1 MKIMN
6 SVDITYGGEIKGM
19 INVIDKKTF
28 QVNYTVEGDTKKTTT
43 ISILIKEDKK
53 DFLMITFNYQDLK
66 KLIEGDEDENNS

>member
-1 MKIMN
+1 MN
-6 SVDITYGGEIKGM
+6 RVDITYGGEIKGM

-28 QVNYTVEGDTKKTTT
+28 QVNYTVEGDTKKPTTT
-43 ISILIKEDKK
+43 SILIKEDSK

>member
-1 MKIMN
+1 MN
-6 SVDITYGGEIKGM
+6 RVDITYDGEIKGM

-28 QVNYTVEGDTKKTTT
+28 QVNYTIEGDTQKPSTT
-43 ISILIKEDKK
+43 SILIKEDKK